1 MRAWSAVTVISLVL
15 VSSLTIVACGIDGGG
30 GSGRRGTLEGV
41 TWVLD
46 RASIDA
52 LVPDAPADA
61 RVDARFED
69 GQVSGRSGCNSYG
82 GGYEVDGDTLTFDAL
97 GGTEMACMPESLM
110 DLEAGYLAALG
121 GVGSFRVTGDE
132 LVLTGADAT
141 LAFTSEPPP
150 SPEPL
155 VGTAWTLTSIGG
167 EGDTVSS
174 TVAGT
179 EVTLTLGGDGTYGGS
194 GGCNTYGGDHEVE
207 GDELR
212 LGPAR
217 ATEMACPG
225 EGVMEQEQAFLA
237 ALGRVAT
244 FAIEGGSLT
253 LSDAD
258 GAFLLGFDAS

>member
-1 MRAWSAVTVISLVL
+1 MRAGGPFPIVALVL
-15 VSSLTIVACGIDGGG
+15 ASCLLAACADGGDAASG
-30 GSGRRGTLEGV
+30 GAAALEGV

-46 RASIDA
+46 RGSIDA
-52 LVPDAPADA
+52 LAPDVPADA

-82 GGYEVDGDTLTFDAL
+82 GGYEVDGDALTFDML

-110 DLEAGYLAALG
+110 DLEAAYLAALG
-121 GVGSFRVTGDE
+121 GGVSFRATADE

-141 LAFTSEPPP
+141 LTFTSEPPP

-155 VGTAWTLTSIGG
+155 VGTTWTLTTIGG

-179 EVTLTLGGDGTYGGS
+179 EVTLTLGDDGTYGGS

-225 EGVMEQEQAFLA
+225 EGVMAQEQAFLA
-237 ALGRVAT
+237 ALARVAT
-244 FAIEGGSLT
+244 FAVEGGSLT
-253 LSDAD
+253 LSDED
-258 GAFLLGFDAS
+258 GAFLLGFAAA

>member
-1 MRAWSAVTVISLVL
+1 MRTGRGI
-15 VSSLTIVACGIDGGG
+15 TIVALIAGSSLAMTACADGGDK
-30 GSGRRGTLEGV
+30 GSGASGTLEGV

-69 GQVSGRSGCNSYG
+69 GQVSGRSGCNTYG
-82 GGYEVDGDTLTFDAL
+82 GGYEVGGDALTFDTL

-110 DLEAGYLAALG
+110 DLEAAFLAALG
-121 GVGSFRVTGDE
+121 DVGSFRVTGEE

-141 LAFTSEPPP
+141 LTFTSEPPP

-155 VGTAWTLTSIGG
+155 VGTAWTLTTIGG

-179 EVTLTLGGDGTYGGS
+179 EVTLTLGDDGTYGGS
-194 GGCNTYGGDHEVE
+194 GGCNTYGGDYGVE

-217 ATEMACPG
+217 ATKMACPG
-225 EGVMEQEQAFLA
+225 EGVMEQEQRFLA
-237 ALGRVAT
+237 ALARVAT
-244 FAIEGGSLT
+244 FSVEGGSLT

-258 GAFLLGFDAS
+258 GALLLGFAAS

>member
-1 MRAWSAVTVISLVL
+1 MRAGRPLPIVSLVL
-15 VSSLTIVACGIDGGG
+15 ASCLLAACADGGDA
-30 GSGRRGTLEGV
+30 GSGSSAALEGV

-46 RASIDA
+46 RGSIDA
-52 LVPDAPADA
+52 LAPDAPADA
-61 RVDARFED
+61 RVDASFED
-69 GQVSGRSGCNSYG
+69 GRVSGRSGCNSYF
-82 GGYEVDGDTLTFDAL
+82 GGYDVDGDALTFDTL
-97 GGTEMACMPESLM
+97 GGTEMACMPGSLM
-110 DLEAGYLAALG
+110 DLEAAYLAALG

-132 LVLTGADAT
+132 LVLTGAGAT
-141 LAFTSEPPP
+141 LTFTSEPPP

-155 VGTAWTLTSIGG
+155 VGTTWTLTTIGG

-174 TVAGT
+174 TVVGT
-179 EVTLTLGGDGTYGGS
+179 EVTLTLGDDGTYGGS
-194 GGCNTYGGDHEVE
+194 GGCNTYGGDYEAE

-217 ATEMACPG
+217 ATKMACPG

-237 ALGRVAT
+237 ALARVAT